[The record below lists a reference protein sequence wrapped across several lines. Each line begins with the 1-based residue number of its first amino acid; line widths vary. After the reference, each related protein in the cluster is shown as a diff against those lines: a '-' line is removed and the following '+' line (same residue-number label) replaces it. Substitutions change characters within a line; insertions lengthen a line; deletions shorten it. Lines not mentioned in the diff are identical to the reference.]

1 MNSVGRRNNRRRNG
15 PRRAR
20 RAGAVRRMVVVQP
33 NRAGPKRRTRRRTR
47 GGGANLIS
55 GPAGRTEVFVFS
67 VNDLKANSSGT
78 IKLVPTFRNAQR
90 FQVEYSSPTTVTR
103 SQTSRLSLSHTRP
116 PPQSAQCLLNST
128 LRAHNQPWVATLTHS
143 PSQNQQ
149 PKTSPPN
156 RLTGRNSGRA
166 R

>member
-1 MNSVGRRNNRRRNG
+1 MAQGEQGALAQFGEWLWSNPIEPDQNEELVDAQEEEGQILYLDQQ
-15 PRRAR
+15 
-20 RAGAVRRMVVVQP
+20 AGMRYSYSQSTTLRPTPQ
-33 NRAGPKRRTRRRTR
+33 GQ
-47 GGGANLIS
+47 
-55 GPAGRTEVFVFS
+55 
-67 VNDLKANSSGT
+67 SSS
-78 IKLVPTFRNAQR
+78 VPTFRNAQR

-116 PPQSAQCLLNST
+116 PLQSAQCLLNST